1 MEVKRGQ
8 IFNLWNTNGRRS
20 DILNALKIYLQIL
33 QEIRMEYPHARWGTY
48 PESVAQF
55 VFYERAI
62 EYSPEVFKQHTKYD
76 AFLARLGSDRE
87 AFLARRKR
95 PGEIGLTE
103 GDMRVLDEGIEL
115 RARNYTNN
123 LVKIGFADGERN
135 ISDVG
140 LAFLAGHAER
150 DELERILPIDNINLL
165 LLRQLLK
172 FKVFSGRTKEGTRT
186 YYAPLYVAL
195 LLLLQNGGLDKSA
208 FLTVVQ
214 GLDPYLSGEEQRFIL
229 DHLHSPVKIEELVW
243 DKWID
248 VPARFLGSE
257 PLSFEH
263 FSREIKN
270 QRGDNAVGIYYE
282 FYKNLIAFRGNI
294 CEETYV
300 RLLEH
305 MGRNRSKLYKAFGC
319 GRSPFQWSGGGKAT
333 LAEFLERNETNA
345 LLFGE
350 HFNEEF
356 YRAYCRSKRADGI
369 WEYSDTTERMLGAT
383 GIFKFTPLTELSFRD
398 ILACLF
404 DEAFLREH
412 AFGTVSEEEY
422 QACQAAFENNLTL
435 TDILGYS
442 KETAGEITA
451 RVGALL
457 GETTPA
463 AIQAKVRSK
472 AADDFARHIE
482 EKYPRDKISRLLPLF
497 SDRSNDGKIKAAVND
512 TASVPTIY
520 EYIIGIAWYYI
531 SGRDFDLYESMNLTL
546 NADFEPV
553 VHAGGGDGDI
563 VIQYDDLA
571 VMLEVTLMNKQA
583 QKRGEWEPVLR
594 HSLNLKAANEGK
606 ETVTYFIAD
615 ELDYNTINI
624 WRAVAAVPL
633 ESTGTHQMV
642 NGVMIMPF
650 TNGEILDILQAE
662 IQAEHILAAVK
673 RSFAQVPRITDTE
686 WKDEV
691 LAGLG
696 LGENREGF

>member
-1 MEVKRGQ
+1 MEVKQGQ
-8 IFNLWNTNGRRS
+8 VFNLWNTNGRRS

-33 QEIRMEYPHARWGTY
+33 QEIRAEYPYARWGAY

-55 VFYERAI
+55 VFYERAV
-62 EYSPEVFKQHTKYD
+62 EYSPDVFKKHTIYD
-76 AFLARLGSDRE
+76 AFLDKLGNNRE
-87 AFLARRKR
+87 AFLARRKT
-95 PGEIGLTE
+95 PMDIGLTI
-103 GDMRVLDEGIEL
+103 GDMQALDEGIEL
-115 RARNYTNN
+115 RARNYTSN
-123 LVKIGFADGERN
+123 LVKIGFADAERN

-140 LAFLAGHAER
+140 LAFLEGYADR
-150 DELERILPIDNINLL
+150 DELERILPIDNVNLL

-172 FKVFSGRTKEGTRT
+172 FKVFSSPTEEGERTF
-186 YYAPLYVAL
+186 YSPFHIAL
-195 LLLLQNGGLDKSA
+195 LVLLQNGTLDKNTLLA
-208 FLTVVQ
+208 VVQ
-214 GLDPYLSGEEQRFIL
+214 GIDPYLGEEERSFIL
-229 DHLHSPVKIEELVW
+229 DHLCSPTAIEALVW
-243 DKWID
+243 NKGID
-248 VPARFLGSE
+248 IPAQFSGNE
-257 PLSFEH
+257 QLSFER
-263 FSREIKN
+263 FSCYIKN
-270 QRGDNAVGIYYE
+270 QRGDNAVDIYYE
-282 FYKNLIAFRGNI
+282 FYKNLIAFRENI
-294 CEETYV
+294 CDETCA
-300 RLLEH
+300 RLLNH
-305 MGRNRSKLYKAFGC
+305 VSQNKTKLYKAFGC
-319 GRSPFQWSGGGKAT
+319 GRSPFQWDGGEEVI
-333 LAEFLERNETNA
+333 LAEFLKQNKTNE

-350 HFNEEF
+350 HFNKEF

-383 GIFKFTPLTELSFRD
+383 GIFKFSPLADLSFRD

-404 DEAFLREH
+404 DEEFLCENT
-412 AFGTVSEEEY
+412 FGTVSEEEY
-422 QACQAAFENNLTL
+422 QKRQAGFESNLTL

-442 KETAGEITA
+442 KETVGEITA
-451 RVGALL
+451 KVGTLL

-463 AIQAKVRSK
+463 AIRAKVRSK
-472 AADDFARHIE
+472 TADDFARHIE
-482 EKYPRDKISRLLPLF
+482 EKYPRDKISQLLPLF
-497 SDRSNDGKIKAAVND
+497 SDRSNDARIKKAVND

-531 SGRDFDLYESMNLTL
+531 SGRDFDLYESMKLTL

-615 ELDYNTINI
+615 ELDYNTVNI

-650 TNGEILDILQAE
+650 TNGELLDILNAE
-662 IQAEHILAAVK
+662 IQADHILAAVK
-673 RSFAQVPRITDTE
+673 SSFEQIPRITDTE
-686 WKDEV
+686 WKDDI

-696 LGENREGF
+696 VGAQR